1 MTEFQVGSTDR
12 RLARPWR
19 RAAAILAGGV
29 AVLAVAAVALG
40 AAPSPANTS
49 TGSTVELDHRGF
61 GIENFGGRF
70 AFGGITIT
78 AIDGARLSLETE
90 DGWTRTITVTDDTE
104 ITKDG
109 EPIELAGLAVGDRI
123 RFAQSRA
130 DDGTYT
136 IERIAV
142 VLPHVGGEVTGVSGN
157 AISVETSDGTSVTVH
172 VDSATDYVVG
182 GDDEATLAD
191 VEVGMKIVAAGT
203 ANEDGSL
210 DAVRVHAGEGF
221 RGPGFRGGGFR
232 DGFGGRPGPL
242 WDGADEDAS
251 DDDATSNS

>member
-1 MTEFQVGSTDR
+1 MTAFQVGSTDR
-12 RLARPWR
+12 SRARPWR
-19 RAAAILAGGV
+19 RAAAILAAGV

-40 AAPSPANTS
+40 AAPSPTNTS
-49 TGSTVELDHRGF
+49 TSSTVGLDHRGF

-90 DGWTRTITVTDDTE
+90 DGWTRTITVTDDIE

-109 EPIELAGLAVGDRI
+109 EAIELAGLAVGDRV

-136 IERIAV
+136 IDRIAV
-142 VLPHVGGEVTGVSGN
+142 VLPHVGGEVTAVSGN
-157 AISVETSDGTSVTVH
+157 AISVETPDGASVTVH
-172 VDSATDYVVG
+172 VDGETDYVVG

-221 RGPGFRGGGFR
+221 RGGGLRGGGFR
-232 DGFGGRPGPL
+232 DGFGGGPGPL
-242 WDGADEDAS
+242 WGGDDAS
-251 DDDATSNS
+251 DDDATSTG